1 MKKFLALLM
10 IFALLCSALVACGDS
25 EKKESSADTSKDES
39 ANTSNNNSST
49 VPSDGSENGEVV
61 QISEIENL
69 SEYIK
74 LGAYK
79 GLSVT
84 NVELTDKFLADKRFE
99 LLLNYCNYAED
110 EVVDPNLV
118 VEMADKANI
127 DYVGKLEG
135 VAFEGGTGKDYDLVI
150 GSKSFI
156 DGFETGL
163 LGVAEG
169 ETVDLELTFPGDYH
183 NAEMAGVTVI
193 FTVTVNSI
201 AKASLPELSEAFL
214 EEKFDVRTEKEFEA
228 YIKDKADIDA
238 KKKMYLEAW
247 KQVIEG
253 SELIQIPQALLNSY
267 INADVEY
274 YQYYAS
280 SYGVTLEELIGI
292 NEATLRERLTAN
304 YTEQIKQELVLY
316 SILDKEIGREISDEL
331 FNAKVEEY
339 AESDNM
345 TKEDFL
351 EKYEK
356 ENINESIYW
365 DSVIEFVFS
374 NANLK

>member
-25 EKKESSADTSKDES
+25 EKKESSADASKDES

-238 KKKMYLEAW
+238 KKKMYSEAW

-274 YQYYAS
+274 YKYYAS

-304 YTEQIKQELVLY
+304 YTEQIKQEMVLY

-339 AESDNM
+339 AENNNM

>member
-25 EKKESSADTSKDES
+25 EKNESSADASKDES

-61 QISEIENL
+61 QIPEIENL

-110 EVVDPNLV
+110 EVVDPNVV

-135 VAFEGGTGKDYDLVI
+135 VAFEGGTGKDYDLII
-150 GSKSFI
+150 GSHSFI

-238 KKKMYLEAW
+238 KKKMYSEAW

-253 SELIQIPQALLNSY
+253 SELLQIPQALLNSY

-274 YQYYAS
+274 YKYYAS

-304 YTEQIKQELVLY
+304 YTEQIKQEMVLY

-339 AESDNM
+339 AESNNM

>member
-10 IFALLCSALVACGDS
+10 IFALLCSALVACGDND
-25 EKKESSADTSKDES
+25 KNDSSADASKDDS
-39 ANTSNNNSST
+39 ANTSDSNSST
-49 VPSDGSENGEVV
+49 IPSDGSENGEVV
-61 QISEIENL
+61 QIPEMENL
-69 SEYIK
+69 SDYIK

-84 NVELTDKFLADKRFE
+84 NVEVTDEVLADKRFD
-99 LLLNYCNYAED
+99 LLLTYCNYAED
-110 EVVDPNLV
+110 EVVDPKVV

-135 VAFEGGTGKDYDLVI
+135 VAFEGGTATDYDLVI
-150 GSKSFI
+150 GSNSFI
-156 DGFETGL
+156 DGFESGL

-183 NAEMAGVTVI
+183 NAEMAGVTVV

-201 AKASLPELSEAFL
+201 AKAFFPELSEAFL

-228 YIKDKADIDA
+228 FIKDEAEIDA
-238 KKKMYLEAW
+238 KKKMYSEAW
-247 KQVIEG
+247 KQVLDG
-253 SELIQIPQALLNSY
+253 SELIQIPQALLDSY

-274 YQYYAS
+274 YKYYAS
-280 SYGVTLEELIGI
+280 SYGVTLEELI
-292 NEATLRERLTAN
+292 NMDETALRKTLSSN
-304 YTEQIKQELVLY
+304 YTQQIKQELVLY
-316 SILDKEIGREISDEL
+316 AILDKEIGREISDEL

-339 AESDNM
+339 AESNDM

>member
-1 MKKFLALLM
+1 
-10 IFALLCSALVACGDS
+10 
-25 EKKESSADTSKDES
+25 
-39 ANTSNNNSST
+39 
-49 VPSDGSENGEVV
+49 
-61 QISEIENL
+61 
-69 SEYIK
+69 
-74 LGAYK
+74 
-79 GLSVT
+79 
-84 NVELTDKFLADKRFE
+84 
-99 LLLNYCNYAED
+99 
-110 EVVDPNLV
+110 
-118 VEMADKANI
+118 
-127 DYVGKLEG
+127 
-135 VAFEGGTGKDYDLVI
+135 
-150 GSKSFI
+150 
-156 DGFETGL
+156 
-163 LGVAEG
+163 
-169 ETVDLELTFPGDYH
+169 
-183 NAEMAGVTVI
+183 MAGVTVI

-238 KKKMYLEAW
+238 KKKMYSEAW

-304 YTEQIKQELVLY
+304 YTEQIKQEMVLY
-316 SILDKEIGREISDEL
+316 AILDKEIGREISDEL

-339 AESDNM
+339 AESNNM